1 MVKLH
6 FIFPTFV
13 FKLFRRRMKA
23 QKQLGLWL
31 LVFVSLGSMIGS
43 GIFNSP
49 KDLIGVA
56 NPMGTLITW
65 AAGGL
70 GALTLALVF
79 IYLSAKKPEL
89 KSGIYAYARE
99 GFGDYMGFNSAWGY
113 WSLGWLG
120 NISYLVLFFKT
131 LNDLLGEHALS
142 PLTCF
147 ILGSVILWGYYF
159 ILLSGIRE
167 GAILNFVVTVAKLVP
182 IVLVILLGFSLI
194 NPDIF
199 NVPDWQNTLAA
210 TGQPTTPLL
219 QVKDAMAV
227 VLWCF
232 VGIEAAAVLSG
243 RAKSQQTVRRAIIIS
258 VLSVL
263 GIYMLVTFI
272 SMASIPAAEL
282 AASDTP
288 LSLVLSRTL
297 IGSAG
302 SLIVQ
307 VGIMIS
313 MLGASLSWIILSV
326 ETMYAAA
333 RESVMPKALAKIN
346 KKATP
351 VNALLITQLFT
362 QVFLVSILS
371 PAFNETYLAVI
382 TIGTTMVLIPYLLS
396 SLYAVKISFGSHRE
410 KITNKLIALLGTLY
424 AAYVIYAVGINYLFL
439 SIAFYALGAFLF
451 LKSKREQ
458 NEKPKRW
465 EWVFMLVLIAGGVVL
480 GVLILVGKIVV

>member
-1 MVKLH
+1 
-6 FIFPTFV
+6 
-13 FKLFRRRMKA
+13 MKQ

-49 KDLIGVA
+49 KDLINVA

-65 AAGGL
+65 IIGGT
-70 GALTLALVF
+70 GALMLALVF

-89 KSGIYAYARE
+89 KSGIYAYARN

-131 LNDLLGEHALS
+131 LNDLLGEYALS

-147 ILGSVILWGYYF
+147 ILGSAILWLYYF
-159 ILLSGIRE
+159 ILLSGVRE

-182 IVLVILLGFSLI
+182 IALVILLGIWLV
-194 NPDIF
+194 NNEIF
-199 NVPDWQNTLAA
+199 NVPDWQTKLASN
-210 TGQPTTPLL
+210 GKSTTPLL

-243 RAKSQQTVRRAIIIS
+243 RAKSQQTVRKAITIS

-263 GIYMLVTFI
+263 TIYMLVTFVA
-272 SMASIPAAEL
+272 MASVPAKDL
-282 AASDTP
+282 VASDTP
-288 LSLVLSRTL
+288 ISLVLGKTI

-302 SLIVQ
+302 SLIVK

-313 MLGASLSWIILSV
+313 VLGASLSWIILSV
-326 ETMYAAA
+326 ETMYASA
-333 RESVMPKALAKIN
+333 RESVMPKALAKTN
-346 KKATP
+346 KKGTP
-351 VNALLITQLFT
+351 VNALLLTQIFT
-362 QVFLVSILS
+362 QVFLLSILS
-371 PAFNETYLAVI
+371 PAFNETYLMVI

-396 SLYAVKISFGSHRE
+396 SLYAVKISFGDNRE
-410 KITNKLIALLGTLY
+410 KNINKLIAVVGTLY
-424 AAYVIYAVGINYLFL
+424 STYVIYAVGIKYLFL
-439 SIAFYALGAFLF
+439 SIIFYAIGAIIF
-451 LKSKREQ
+451 LKGRREQ
-458 NEKPKRW
+458 KLKPKHW
-465 EWVFMLVLIAGGVVL
+465 EWAFMLTLIVAAILLVILIAKGTIRL
-480 GVLILVGKIVV
+480 